1 MSVFAETIGD
11 HIDNDE
17 PFEALLML
25 AESSPL
31 PGDGPTL
38 ALHLAVVVSALFDDD
53 RMIAGLRL
61 KQYAFR
67 EFAPIMPINVCAFV
81 DEMLSLRYARPS
93 IQVAAA
99 KSEERRKAAEA
110 IESTTAGILKPY
122 HPIWADCVADGRPHK
137 AVAAVINAMELHGK
151 ANIPSEKTIRKHMK
165 SFDNAK

>member
-11 HIDNDE
+11 LIDSNE
-17 PFEALLML
+17 PFDVLLML
-25 AESSPL
+25 AETSPL

-38 ALHLAVVVSALFDDD
+38 ALHLAVVVSALFDDG
-53 RMIAGLRL
+53 RTITGLRL

-67 EFAPIMPINVCAFV
+67 EFAPIIPVNVCAFV
-81 DEMLSLRYARPS
+81 DEMLSLRYARLS

-99 KSEERRKAAEA
+99 KHEERRKAAEA
-110 IESTTAGILKPY
+110 IESTVAGILKPY
-122 HPIWADCVADGRPHK
+122 HPIWADCVADGKAHR

-151 ANIPSEKTIRKHMK
+151 ANIPSKKTIRKHMK